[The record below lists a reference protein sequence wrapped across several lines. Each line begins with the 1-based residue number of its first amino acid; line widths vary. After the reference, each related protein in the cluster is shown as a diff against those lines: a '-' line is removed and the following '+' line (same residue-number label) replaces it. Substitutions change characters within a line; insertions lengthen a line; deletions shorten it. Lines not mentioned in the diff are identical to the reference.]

1 MNYYYHLTQP
11 EFVTTIQKEGLKPM
25 LGERSKSI
33 GDKEER
39 LCLCS
44 ESSIDAW
51 AIMLGTNTVI
61 KVAVQ
66 NEDKMKLVDQGNV
79 SDEYTYD
86 GIISPEYIVDIFTV
100 NPSKIILNK
109 LRYSYICGLSEFC
122 TYCARYYTELECE
135 NTDEEYLDAL
145 KEAIQVT
152 GELLIPVIPKLCYP
166 DMPKEERKEILK
178 SIGNQGAYTFCDDYY
193 VKVEEGKPI
202 KRLYQMLTE
211 YPEDDLTEIRTMI
224 NRLIKDNFK
233 YCLRVNTGGFTG

>member
-51 AIMLGTNTVI
+51 SIMLGTNTVI
-61 KVAVQ
+61 KIAVPD
-66 NEDKMKLVDQGNV
+66 EDKMELVDQGNV
-79 SDEYTYD
+79 SDEYNYD
-86 GIISPEYIVDIFTV
+86 GVIPPEYIVDIFSMKPKKV
-100 NPSKIILNK
+100 VLNK
-109 LRYSYICGLSEFC
+109 LRYSYIWGLSEFC
-122 TYCARYYTELECE
+122 TYCARYYTELDSE
-135 NTDEEYLDAL
+135 NADEEYLDAL
-145 KEAIQVT
+145 KEAIQV
-152 GELLIPVIPKLCYP
+152 LCYP
-166 DMPKEERKEILK
+166 EMPKEARKEILK

-193 VKVEEGKPI
+193 VKVEAGKPI

-211 YPEDDLTEIRTMI
+211 YPEDDLTEIRTTI
-224 NRLIKDNFK
+224 NKLIKDNFK